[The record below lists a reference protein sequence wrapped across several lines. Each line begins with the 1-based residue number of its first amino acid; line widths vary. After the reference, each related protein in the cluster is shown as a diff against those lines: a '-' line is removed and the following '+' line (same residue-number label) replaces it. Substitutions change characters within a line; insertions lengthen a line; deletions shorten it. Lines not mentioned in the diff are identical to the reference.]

1 MKIKNLPAIIFFG
14 SIWGI
19 IEATLGYVLHLLP
32 VSIYISG
39 TVLFPIVTLILYK
52 AYKYTNSKSSLL
64 AIGGIAALI
73 KAVDFFMPFGSPFK
87 IINPIYSII
96 IESLMVFAVIIL
108 LDKDDLLSKI
118 KALTIASIG
127 WRLLY
132 LAYNG
137 GQYLINGFVSDYLA
151 SFSAAIQ
158 FVLIFGIISSILG
171 LGLLYLDSHVSNKSK
186 NTIKKINPLISLAT
200 LVIAIVLTIFA

>member
-1 MKIKNLPAIIFFG
+1 MKMKNLPTIIFFG

-19 IEATLGYVLHLLP
+19 IEATLGYLLHLLP

-39 TVLFPIVTLILYK
+39 TVLFPLVTLILYK
-52 AYKYTNSKSSLL
+52 AYKQTNSKSALL

-96 IESLMVFAVIIL
+96 IESLLVLVVISV
-108 LDKDDLLSKI
+108 LDKDNLTSKI
-118 KALTIASIG
+118 KALAIASIG
-127 WRLLY
+127 WRVLY

-137 GQYLINGFVSDYLA
+137 VQYLANGFVSDYLV
-151 SFSAAIQ
+151 SFTAALQFTLLFGLLSAA
-158 FVLIFGIISSILG
+158 LG
-171 LGLLYLDSHVSNKSK
+171 LGLIYLDKFLTN
-186 NTIKKINPLISLAT
+186 NIKHKAFKINPIVSLTT
-200 LVIAIVLTIFA
+200 LFIAIVLTIIA